1 MKLRNEP
8 YKDLLRYT
16 NKRICNFN
24 STVASTR
31 RKINPV
37 TSEEIGYWYSHPS
50 QGMIFNNI

>member
-37 TSEEIGYWYSHPS
+37 TSEEIKLALG
-50 QGMIFNNI
+50 ILILAKA